1 MISALIMLSQK
12 EAFETK
18 DASNDDGMI
27 NFNAVDEIKNV
38 EKTNMGE
45 DSQLV
50 EDSLGYFSLFHQ

>member
-1 MISALIMLSQK
+1 MLSQK